1 MAEWSL
7 VVPRRDITAS
17 RGLHVF
23 GSPRVP
29 GVLDYAGHDFPPSA
43 ELPWRVT
50 PLGAI
55 TMILD
60 FAAPARTL
68 PLSPVL
74 GLRDRPLLVSQ
85 AGPAKGI
92 TVALTPPAAHA
103 LFGVPLRLLANATV
117 SATDL
122 LGRDAVLLAEQLA
135 SAPDWTARFA
145 LLDGFLLP
153 RVRSGPAL
161 ARPVHAAWHRLASAP
176 VRVDAVAAEIGWSRQ
191 HLTVRFR
198 EQIGLSPRTVGR
210 IARLHRA
217 VSRLPAARS
226 WAELAL
232 NCGYADQSH
241 LNRDFRSLTGCTPTE
256 YVSESQWQPR

>member
-7 VVPRRDITAS
+7 VVPHRDITTS
-17 RGLHVF
+17 RGRHVF

-29 GVLDYAGHDFPPSA
+29 GVLDYAGHEFPSSA
-43 ELPWRVT
+43 AMPWRIT

-60 FAAPARTL
+60 FAAPARSL

-85 AGPAKGI
+85 AGPARGI

-103 LFGVPLRLLANATV
+103 LFGLPLRLLANASV

-122 LGRDAVLLAEQLA
+122 LGRDADLLTEQLA
-135 SAPDWTARFA
+135 STPGWTARFA
-145 LLDGFLLP
+145 LLDDFLLP
-153 RVRSGPAL
+153 RILSGPAL
-161 ARPVHAAWHRLASAP
+161 PRPVRAAWHRLTAGPA
-176 VRVDAVAAEIGWSRQ
+176 RVDAVAAEIGWTRQ

-217 VSRLPAARS
+217 VSLLPSARS
-226 WAELAL
+226 WAELAIR
-232 NCGYADQSH
+232 CGYADQSH

-256 YVSESQWQPR
+256 YVTG